1 MKTTNAQIDIKP
13 GPATAASLEASW
25 AGGASPFAVP
35 WQKLMMWLFIIGDG
49 LLFAGFL
56 TAYGFVRLAAPTW
69 PNRAEVF
76 HLPLIG
82 AMSVI
87 LITSGATMASAVHAA
102 RRDDWKIAGRFLLLT
117 MLGGLAF
124 LGMQAYE
131 WASLIRAGAT
141 LSANPWGVPLFAQSF
156 FVITG
161 FHGFHVLT
169 GLLLL
174 GIVAAR
180 ARGGHSRAGG
190 VEVAGLYWAFVDVV
204 WVFIFPLFYLV

>member
-1 MKTTNAQIDIKP
+1 VKAQTAINPDP
-13 GPATAASLEASW
+13 GGSTSLEASW
-25 AGGASPFAVP
+25 GGGASPFAVS
-35 WQKLMMWLFIIGDG
+35 WQKLMIWLFIIGDG

-56 TAYGFVRLAAPTW
+56 TVYGFVRLAAPTW

-82 AMSVI
+82 AMTII
-87 LITSGATMASAVHAA
+87 LITSGATMATAVLAA
-102 RRDDWKIAGRFLLLT
+102 RRDNWKMTVHFLLLT

-131 WASLIRAGAT
+131 WLSLIRTGAT
-141 LSANPWGVPLFAQSF
+141 LTANPWGVPLFAQSF
-156 FVITG
+156 FIITG

-174 GIVAAR
+174 GIVATR
-180 ARGGHSRAGG
+180 ASTGRSKAGG
-190 VEVAGLYWAFVDVV
+190 VELTGLYWAFVDVV
-204 WVFIFPLFYLV
+204 WVFIFPVFYLV